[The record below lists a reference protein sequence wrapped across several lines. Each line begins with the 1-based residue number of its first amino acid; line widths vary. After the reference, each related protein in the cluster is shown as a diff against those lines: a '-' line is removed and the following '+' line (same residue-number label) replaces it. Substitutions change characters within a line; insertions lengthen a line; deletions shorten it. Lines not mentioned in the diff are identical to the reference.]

1 MEFITLLSIRIMEE
15 STKILQ
21 EYIKNHPHGFT
32 LLSLALNKQDSLQQF
47 RQWHVIHQGTS
58 TVQYK

>member
-1 MEFITLLSIRIMEE
+1 MEE